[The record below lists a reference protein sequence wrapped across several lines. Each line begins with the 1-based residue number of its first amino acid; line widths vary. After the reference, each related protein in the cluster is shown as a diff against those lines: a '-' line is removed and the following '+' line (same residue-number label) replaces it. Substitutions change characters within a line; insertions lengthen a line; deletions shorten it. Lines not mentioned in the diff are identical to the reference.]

1 MNDKDLPS
9 AGAQLTLDKLK
20 SLDVDGQKQLQHN
33 VSAVSMV
40 KKMVNKSK
48 QIATSQNV
56 ELQSHSLL
64 HILEEI
70 ADLRNID
77 IILL

>member
-1 MNDKDLPS
+1 
-9 AGAQLTLDKLK
+9 
-20 SLDVDGQKQLQHN
+20 
-33 VSAVSMV
+33 MV